1 MTTET
6 PQRDIADMSFEEALA
21 ELEAIVRGLE
31 SGETKLE
38 EAVTAYER
46 GSSLK
51 EHCEAK
57 LRDAQLRVE
66 QISVKADGEVTA
78 EPIKL
83 D

>member
-1 MTTET
+1 
-6 PQRDIADMSFEEALA
+6 MSFEEALA

-38 EAVTAYER
+38 QAVTAYER
-46 GSSLK
+46 GSLLK
-51 EHCEAK
+51 EHCEGK

-66 QISVKADGEVTA
+66 QISVKADGGVTA